1 MISMAS
7 EQSKFAGLRNKTDS
21 GAERQPQSRGNSGLS
36 KNRKRMGRPPGKRSN
51 PAYTQVTVHLNKEGY
66 YEAQSR
72 LNREKAAEFY
82 MLVQIPT
89 GDFHQHEL
97 TRDRRASAVY
107 RIARFPAPRSE
118 NQRHAWEAGKD
129 AARKGLR

>member
-1 MISMAS
+1 MAS

-72 LNREKAAEFY
+72 LNREKAADGFEGDLADVIDSLLQFY
-82 MLVQIPT
+82 STYGNPWDLM
-89 GDFHQHEL
+89 DEE
-97 TRDRRASAVY
+97 D
-107 RIARFPAPRSE
+107 E
-118 NQRHAWEAGKD
+118 
-129 AARKGLR
+129 